1 MRRRHGSVEQLRS
14 GAWRARTR
22 VDGKL
27 VTVATV
33 GSEKEAD
40 DALALFA
47 EGRLE
52 HAPVAGRTLASWGVE
67 FLDARE
73 TGGEHR
79 SVGRDR
85 HVWKRVSTSKLADM
99 PLPEITVRDI
109 REWVAT
115 QAKTVSS
122 KTKKRPS
129 PQTIKNALNLLR
141 VCLEG
146 ACQSGLIE
154 RNPARDVR
162 APKMARTDDAWTWLR
177 LDELAKL
184 LDKLSDDDRDLCTFA
199 VYTGLRA
206 GEVFG
211 LEWGD
216 VHLETRTA
224 TVRYSWG
231 RTPTKRGKVRTI
243 YLFDEVVSALK
254 RQKLRT
260 GRCAKVFPNRE
271 GQARTRDQ
279 QPTLSVW
286 LGLAGIKRHA
296 RFHDLRHTCASHLI
310 SGSWGRAWTIEEVA
324 QHLGHGTS
332 VTTRRYAHLCPEGLA
347 KAARET
353 RPGAHTQRL
362 PAVPR
367 DVPRSSTEGQSMSG
381 SALAKCLESAEE
393 KGFEPLVRS
402 PPRRFSKP
410 TRLVT
415 ILAPSVD
422 LGTVAERA
430 RAVLAKLHAGEC
442 TPAEA
447 VAPLVDVLTAP
458 SLLHAAIQRAVKS
471 LDTPH
476 AGPALVE
483 ALALVLELAPLAGVA
498 SRSGGAA

>member
-184 LDKLSDDDRDLCTFA
+184 LDKLSDDDRA
-199 VYTGLRA
+199 P
-206 GEVFG
+206 
-211 LEWGD
+211 GD
-216 VHLETRTA
+216 AHRHRPLQLGTYA
-224 TVRYSWG
+224 
-231 RTPTKRGKVRTI
+231 
-243 YLFDEVVSALK
+243 D
-254 RQKLRT
+254 
-260 GRCAKVFPNRE
+260 
-271 GQARTRDQ
+271 QARQGADDLPIQRSRGGPQAAAVTLWSLRKGLSEPRRGSAHA
-279 QPTLSVW
+279 QPT
-286 LGLAGIKRHA
+286 
-296 RFHDLRHTCASHLI
+296 
-310 SGSWGRAWTIEEVA
+310 
-324 QHLGHGTS
+324 
-332 VTTRRYAHLCPEGLA
+332 
-347 KAARET
+347 
-353 RPGAHTQRL
+353 
-362 PAVPR
+362 
-367 DVPRSSTEGQSMSG
+367 
-381 SALAKCLESAEE
+381 
-393 KGFEPLVRS
+393 
-402 PPRRFSKP
+402 
-410 TRLVT
+410 
-415 ILAPSVD
+415 
-422 LGTVAERA
+422 
-430 RAVLAKLHAGEC
+430 
-442 TPAEA
+442 AEA
-447 VAPLVDVLTAP
+447 
-458 SLLHAAIQRAVKS
+458 I
-471 LDTPH
+471 
-476 AGPALVE
+476 
-483 ALALVLELAPLAGVA
+483 
-498 SRSGGAA
+498 